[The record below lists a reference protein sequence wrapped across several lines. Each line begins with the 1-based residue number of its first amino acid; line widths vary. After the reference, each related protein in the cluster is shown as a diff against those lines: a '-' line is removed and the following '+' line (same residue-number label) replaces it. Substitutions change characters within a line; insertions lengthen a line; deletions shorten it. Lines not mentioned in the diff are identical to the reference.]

1 MILLIML
8 AASLVTQPVALAIA
22 GIFAAFSPLFLKYVP
37 LDNAQMTAFT
47 MLVALLIAIV
57 ASWLTGDLELT
68 RESVISALLGSAA
81 LWAIQQA
88 VYAVLRQAKPA
99 AVAGA

>member
-1 MILLIML
+1 MILFIIL
-8 AASLVTQPVALAIA
+8 AAVVTQPVALALA
-22 GIFAAFSPLFLKYVP
+22 AIFAAISPLGLKYVP

-47 MLVALLIAIV
+47 MLVALLIALV
-57 ASWLTGDLELT
+57 ASWLTGDLTPT
-68 RESVISALLGSAA
+68 REGVVVALLTSSA
-81 LWAIQQA
+81 LWAVQQA